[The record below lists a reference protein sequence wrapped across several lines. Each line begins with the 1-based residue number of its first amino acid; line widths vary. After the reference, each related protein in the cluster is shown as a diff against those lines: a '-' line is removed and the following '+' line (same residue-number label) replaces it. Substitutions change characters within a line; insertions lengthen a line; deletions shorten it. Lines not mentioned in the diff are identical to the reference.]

1 MLKRTGQEDLGI
13 LKEELPEKDFL
24 TKKNDVAL
32 WLSLNVFMHIAHFF
46 HKMRKGH
53 TDVHYEWFYVKNL
66 NFFS

>member
-13 LKEELPEKDFL
+13 LKEELPEKDFS

-53 TDVHYEWFYVKNL
+53 TDVHYE
-66 NFFS
+66 

>member
-13 LKEELPEKDFL
+13 LKEELLEKDFFDE
-24 TKKNDVAL
+24 KNDVAL

-53 TDVHYEWFYVKNL
+53 TDVLYE
-66 NFFS
+66 

>member
-13 LKEELPEKDFL
+13 LKEELLEKDFFDE
-24 TKKNDVAL
+24 KNDVAL

-53 TDVHYEWFYVKNL
+53 RRAL
-66 NFFS
+66 